1 MDNLIEKNEIF
12 KIYNNIKDLLI
23 SRKYKTDYKFDINK
37 NNILIENYINIT
49 TSKNNKDIII
59 LFIINSEANIIK
71 KSDVF
76 LKYISNLEKK
86 NKNLDKIIIISKY
99 KLSTNLNKKIKL
111 LKKNITIENILFKI
125 LIFNPIKHIN
135 YKNYEFSL
143 LTNDEKNNLFELIDL
158 NSNTINKICIDDPIC
173 IYYDFNINDIIK
185 IIKPTIKTAGMTCCY
200 RLVINKHIGIN
211 RTIINKALDII
222 IDENEDDDDNKEE
235 NKEIVV
241 VKQKKEI
248 NENEE
253 NEENEDD
260 EQDIDVY
267 DEYDEEFDL
276 DEIEEVI

>member
-12 KIYNNIKDLLI
+12 KIYNNIKDVLI
-23 SRKYKTDYKFDINK
+23 SRKYKTDYTFDISK
-37 NNILIENYINIT
+37 NNILIENYININV
-49 TSKNNKDIII
+49 TSKDNKDIVI
-59 LFIINSEANIIK
+59 LFIINSEVNIIK

-135 YKNYEFSL
+135 YKNYVFNL
-143 LTNDEKNNLFELIDL
+143 LSNEEKTNLFELIDF

-211 RTIINKALDII
+211 RSIINKTLDLI
-222 IDENEDDDDNKEE
+222 IDLEEQEEQEEQELDEEAKE
-235 NKEIVV
+235 
-241 VKQKKEI
+241 KKEI
-248 NENEE
+248 IEIEE
-253 NEENEDD
+253 EEDD
-260 EQDIDVY
+260 EEEDDIDAY
-267 DEYDEEFDL
+267 DEYEEDVDL
-276 DEIEEVI
+276 DEI